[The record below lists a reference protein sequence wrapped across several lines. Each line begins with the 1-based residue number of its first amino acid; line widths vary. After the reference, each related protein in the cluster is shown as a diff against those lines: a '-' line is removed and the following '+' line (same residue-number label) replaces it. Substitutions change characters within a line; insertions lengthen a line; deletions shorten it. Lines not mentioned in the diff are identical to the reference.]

1 MEVTD
6 QVGKATPD
14 NRPQLSG
21 ALSQAFFD
29 DPRPWGVATVDP

>member
-1 MEVTD
+1 MEVAD

-14 NRPQLSG
+14 DLPQLSG

-29 DPRPWGVATVDP
+29 DPRPWWVATVDP